1 MAKKAY
7 DVEGSI
13 KVRLTV
19 QDIDDIMVS
28 ALEGGITYWCNRAE
42 VIEEKRVADWG
53 HEQIARDGMLKLYD
67 YESDEVYDLTLEKF
81 LNGFRLWLED
91 GGDKYGAVENGR
103 VDCCEID
110 GEAAD
115 SIIQYAIFGELVYG

>member
-53 HEQIARDGMLKLYD
+53 HEQIARDGMLKLHD
-67 YESDEVYDLTLEKF
+67 YESDEIYDLTLEKF
-81 LNGFRLWLED
+81 LNGFKLWLED
-91 GGDKYGAVENGR
+91 GGDIHGAVEDGK
-103 VDCCEID
+103 VDCCIID
-110 GEAAD
+110 GPAAD
-115 SIIQYAIFGELVYG
+115 SIIQYAIFGELVYC